1 MGISRVVGALPF
13 LLLFAWSWREMNLDQ
28 IISTARPSAESGFIE
43 WGNDNK
49 FAILDDFHGVDF
61 LTGSGAAAPPPSPI
75 AAWQTFHFLIDLGP
89 LYAIWILESHRAA
102 NAWSPAYI
110 PTVFAF
116 VSQLTGAA
124 ITMPVFYFLCIV
136 FSPSASELARSRP
149 PRRSAWARGNILLI
163 PLVLVLHTA
172 EVFAMF
178 LAPSYESRHYWT
190 WAWQSTPLLIGIG
203 NVLAGL
209 ALRLFPGRRI
219 RSPSPSS
226 IQKAMLA
233 VLVLI
238 STAVWVYTITF
249 SPHPL
254 ATLFTPGPEPQDGLV
269 LRSRKA
275 FQADEIGLFS
285 SSFLWL
291 VYSYF
296 DLYLAGL
303 LSLKGLL
310 YNVASF
316 PIGTLVLGPGS
327 TFAVSWYA
335 RELLLGSA

>member
-1 MGISRVVGALPF
+1 MGISRAVGALPL
-13 LLLFAWSWREMNLDQ
+13 LLLFAWSWREMNLGQ
-28 IISTARPSAESGFIE
+28 IIATARPSAESGFIE
-43 WGNDNK
+43 WGNNNK

-61 LTGSGAAAPPPSPI
+61 LDRLWRGGTATFSVSSFGYDRI
-75 AAWQTFHFLIDLGP
+75 AA
-89 LYAIWILESHRAA
+89 
-102 NAWSPAYI
+102 

-136 FSPSASELARSRP
+136 FSPSASALATSRP
-149 PRRSAWARGNILLI
+149 PRRSAWATGNILLI

-172 EVFAMF
+172 EVFAMY

-190 WAWQSTPLLIGIG
+190 WAWQSTPLLTGIG

-209 ALRLFPGRRI
+209 ALRLFPARRT
-219 RSPSPSS
+219 RSPSPFS

-233 VLVLI
+233 VLALT

-275 FQADEIGLFS
+275 FQADEIGLFG

-291 VYSYF
+291 VYSYVA
-296 DLYLAGL
+296 LYLADL
-303 LSLKGLL
+303 VSLKWLL
-310 YNVASF
+310 YNISSF

-327 TFAVSWYA
+327 TSAVSWYA
-335 RELLLGSA
+335 RQILLGAA